1 MTFLVEQFLSINFD
15 IKSDRRLQFLL
26 IIDAFKIVQ
35 NILIH
40 IYTGI
45 WLGRVP
51 IQHRLHSGEVI
62 TVVFL
67 DSEGIGSTDSVD
79 ATDSTDNQIFTL
91 SVLISSLLIY
101 NSKNVPKNSD
111 LEKLQ

>member
-1 MTFLVEQFLSINFD
+1 MPV
-15 IKSDRRLQFLL
+15 
-26 IIDAFKIVQ
+26 
-35 NILIH
+35 
-40 IYTGI
+40 
-45 WLGRVP
+45 
-51 IQHRLHSGEVI
+51 QHRLRSGEVI

-67 DSEGIGSTDSVD
+67 DSEGIGSTDSPD

>member
-1 MTFLVEQFLSINFD
+1 MCICN
-15 IKSDRRLQFLL
+15 
-26 IIDAFKIVQ
+26 
-35 NILIH
+35 
-40 IYTGI
+40 TGI
-45 WLGRVP
+45 WLGRMPV
-51 IQHRLHSGEVI
+51 QHRLRSGEVI

-67 DSEGIGSTDSVD
+67 DSEGIGSTDSPD

>member
-1 MTFLVEQFLSINFD
+1 MVC
-15 IKSDRRLQFLL
+15 
-26 IIDAFKIVQ
+26 
-35 NILIH
+35 IH
-40 IYTGI
+40 NTSGI
-45 WLGRVP
+45 WIGQTP
-51 IQHRLHSGEVI
+51 IQYRLRSGEEI

-67 DSEGIGSTDSVD
+67 DSEGIGSTDSID

-101 NSKNVPKNSD
+101 NSKNVPTNSD

>member
-1 MTFLVEQFLSINFD
+1 MD
-15 IKSDRRLQFLL
+15 
-26 IIDAFKIVQ
+26 
-35 NILIH
+35 
-40 IYTGI
+40 
-45 WLGRVP
+45 
-51 IQHRLHSGEVI
+51 SGEEI

-67 DSEGIGSTDSVD
+67 DSEGIGSTDGED
-79 ATDSTDNQIFTL
+79 TTDSTDNQIFTL

>member
-1 MTFLVEQFLSINFD
+1 MYIKINYYYFL
-15 IKSDRRLQFLL
+15 
-26 IIDAFKIVQ
+26 A
-35 NILIH
+35 
-40 IYTGI
+40 GI
-45 WLGRVP
+45 WIGRTP
-51 IQHRLHSGEVI
+51 IKCRLDSGEEI
-62 TVVFL
+62 TIVFL
-67 DSEGIGSTDSVD
+67 DSEGIGSTDSEN